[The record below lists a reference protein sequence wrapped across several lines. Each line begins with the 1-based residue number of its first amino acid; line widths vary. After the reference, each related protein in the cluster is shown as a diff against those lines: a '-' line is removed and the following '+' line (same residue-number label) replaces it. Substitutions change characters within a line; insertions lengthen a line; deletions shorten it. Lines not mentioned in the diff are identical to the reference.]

1 MERKMTDLDRA
12 GIVLMLFGLFIF
24 IGVPLQTI
32 PISGFMIGLGS
43 AFLMW
48 NVWPWNKYNG

>member
-1 MERKMTDLDRA
+1 MTDLDRA